1 MSSTVD
7 TSRRVGIDV
16 GGTKCLGIVW
26 SEGRIVDEVRRMT
39 PDGADALTDV
49 LTSIV
54 NDFGE
59 VESVG
64 IGICGL
70 VARGGVLRASPN
82 LHGITD
88 FPIGALLSER
98 LGTQVW
104 VDNDA
109 TCATVAEWSAGAAMG
124 CQDVVV
130 VALGTGNGGGIIA
143 GGQLI
148 RGTNGFAGEIGHMIV
163 EPDGPLCP
171 CGRRGC
177 WERYASGNGLAHI
190 ARQAAE
196 GGRQKCILELAGS
209 IELIRGEHVVDA
221 VTMGDAEA
229 LLIIDEFAH
238 WIALG
243 LANLTNA
250 LDPEMFV
257 IGGGLAA
264 SGNVFLDPVRR
275 AFSEILYAPTLRPH
289 PQVVVARFGEQAG
302 AIGAALLATQTH

>member
-16 GGTKCLGIVW
+16 GGTKCLGVVW

-59 VESVG
+59 VDSVG
-64 IGICGL
+64 VGICGL

-82 LHGITD
+82 LQGITD

-148 RGTNGFAGEIGHMIV
+148 RGANGFAGEIGHMIV

-196 GGRQKCILELAGS
+196 GGKQKCILELAGS
-209 IELIRGEHVVDA
+209 IELIRGEHVVRA

-257 IGGGLAA
+257 IGGGVAA
-264 SGNVFLDPVRR
+264 SGDVFLDPVRR

-289 PQVVVARFGEQAG
+289 PKVVVAHFGEQAG

>member
-1 MSSTVD
+1 VSSTVD

-16 GGTKCLGIVW
+16 GGTKCLGVVW

-59 VESVG
+59 VDSVG
-64 IGICGL
+64 VGICGL

-82 LHGITD
+82 LQGITD

-148 RGTNGFAGEIGHMIV
+148 RGANGFAGEIGHMIV

-196 GGRQKCILELAGS
+196 GGKQKCILELAGS
-209 IELIRGEHVVDA
+209 IELIRGEHVVRA

-257 IGGGLAA
+257 IGGGVAA
-264 SGNVFLDPVRR
+264 SGDVFLDPVRR

-289 PQVVVARFGEQAG
+289 PKVVVAHFGEQAG

>member
-16 GGTKCLGIVW
+16 GGTKCLGVVW

-59 VESVG
+59 VDSVG
-64 IGICGL
+64 VGICGL

-82 LHGITD
+82 LQGITD

-148 RGTNGFAGEIGHMIV
+148 RGANGFAGEIGHMIV

-196 GGRQKCILELAGS
+196 GGKQKCILELAGS
-209 IELIRGEHVVDA
+209 VELIRGEHVVRA

-257 IGGGLAA
+257 IGGGVAA
-264 SGNVFLDPVRR
+264 SGDVFLDPVRR

-289 PQVVVARFGEQAG
+289 PKVVVAHFGEQAG

>member
-1 MSSTVD
+1 
-7 TSRRVGIDV
+7 
-16 GGTKCLGIVW
+16 
-26 SEGRIVDEVRRMT
+26 
-39 PDGADALTDV
+39 
-49 LTSIV
+49 
-54 NDFGE
+54 
-59 VESVG
+59 
-64 IGICGL
+64 
-70 VARGGVLRASPN
+70 
-82 LHGITD
+82 
-88 FPIGALLSER
+88 

-196 GGRQKCILELAGS
+196 GGKQKCILELAGS
-209 IELIRGEHVVDA
+209 IELIRGEHVVQA
-221 VTMGDAEA
+221 VTMGDDEA

-264 SGNVFLDPVRR
+264 SGDIFLDPVRR

-289 PQVVVARFGEQAG
+289 PKVVVARFGEQAG

>member
-1 MSSTVD
+1 MSLTVD

-16 GGTKCLGIVW
+16 GGTKCLGVVW

-59 VESVG
+59 ADSVG

-196 GGRQKCILELAGS
+196 GGRQKCITELAGS
-209 IELIRGEHVVDA
+209 IELIRGEHVVQA
-221 VTMGDAEA
+221 VIMGDAEA
-229 LLIIDEFAH
+229 LMIIDEFAH

-264 SGNVFLDPVRR
+264 SGDVFLDPVRR

-289 PQVVVARFGEQAG
+289 PKLVVARFGEQAG

>member
-1 MSSTVD
+1 
-7 TSRRVGIDV
+7 
-16 GGTKCLGIVW
+16 
-26 SEGRIVDEVRRMT
+26 
-39 PDGADALTDV
+39 
-49 LTSIV
+49 
-54 NDFGE
+54 
-59 VESVG
+59 
-64 IGICGL
+64 
-70 VARGGVLRASPN
+70 
-82 LHGITD
+82 
-88 FPIGALLSER
+88 LLSER

-148 RGTNGFAGEIGHMIV
+148 RGAHGFAGEIGHMIV

-196 GGRQKCILELAGS
+196 GGKQKCILELAGS
-209 IELIRGEHVVDA
+209 IELIRGEHVVRA

-257 IGGGLAA
+257 IGGGVAA
-264 SGNVFLDPVRR
+264 SGDVFLDPVRR

-289 PQVVVARFGEQAG
+289 PKVVVAHFGEQAG